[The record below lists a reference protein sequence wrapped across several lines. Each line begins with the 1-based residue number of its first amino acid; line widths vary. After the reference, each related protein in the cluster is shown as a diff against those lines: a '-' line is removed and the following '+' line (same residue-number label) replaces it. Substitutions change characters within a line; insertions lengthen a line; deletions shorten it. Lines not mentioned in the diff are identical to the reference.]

1 MRAEGEG
8 CMVPCSASL
17 RTCVQVAHIHLWVCP
32 CLGTAMTVTS
42 LGPLMWKVQV
52 NLVRWVHK
60 YGICEQWFLF
70 STWGNNL
77 NWGWQ
82 LKTTIFLPSYEVC
95 FWFPILSPGDR
106 NRYNIFI
113 FYKIFKHLQRANTIF
128 FLLFFPS
135 FFGPHC
141 AACWRRQW
149 HPTPVL
155 LPGKSHGWR
164 SLVGCS
170 PWGC

>member
-8 CMVPCSASL
+8 CLVPCSASL

-82 LKTTIFLPSYEVC
+82 LKTTFGFFYLLMKSVSGFPFCLLGTEIGIIFSSSIRFSNICREPIPFFSY
-95 FWFPILSPGDR
+95 FS
-106 NRYNIFI
+106 
-113 FYKIFKHLQRANTIF
+113 
-128 FLLFFPS
+128 FLLFL
-135 FFGPHC
+135 GHTV
-141 AACWRRQW
+141 Q
-149 HPTPVL
+149 HVGEGNGTPL
-155 LPGKSHGWR
+155 QYSCLENPMDGGAW
-164 SLVGCS
+164 
-170 PWGC
+170 